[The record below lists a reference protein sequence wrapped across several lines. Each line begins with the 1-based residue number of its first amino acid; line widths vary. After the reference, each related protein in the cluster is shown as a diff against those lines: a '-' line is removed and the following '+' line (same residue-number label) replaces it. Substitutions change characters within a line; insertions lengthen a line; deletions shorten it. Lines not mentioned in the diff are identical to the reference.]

1 MCNHVVAWKFWY
13 NPVGS
18 LKFVN
23 NLVVDLKNREIW
35 GQSWC
40 NPLLTGKS
48 PKKFLQ
54 PCTWW
59 KWDKN
64 LCTTLYYTGFCI
76 ILLFWPICAIF
87 SHLRHLCLASVP
99 SVLSVPICACLCHL
113 GQPSCPC
120 CSQKICCPSQILSNE
135 FRLFGFFW
143 MLNVRFR
150 PKLENPVSVN
160 HYTTCYLSHS
170 TFNRAISPSW
180 HYTLETV
187 YSCHF
192 YVPFMWHFTTIQY

>member
-87 SHLRHLCLASVP
+87 SHLCHLCLASVP
-99 SVLSVPICACLCHL
+99 SVLSVPICACLFHL
-113 GQPSCPC
+113 GQPSA
-120 CSQKICCPSQILSNE
+120 SVRLHPSHS
-135 FRLFGFFW
+135 FSGFFF
-143 MLNVRFR
+143 LPR
-150 PKLENPVSVN
+150 PPLRN
-160 HYTTCYLSHS
+160 TYLTPSAS
-170 TFNRAISPSW
+170 SMNDRARHLW
-180 HYTLETV
+180 
-187 YSCHF
+187 
-192 YVPFMWHFTTIQY
+192 

>member
-1 MCNHVVAWKFWY
+1 MWNHVVAWKFWY

-87 SHLRHLCLASVP
+87 SHLCHLCLASVP

-113 GQPSCPC
+113 GQPRKWHNPTGAVVIWPLQRKCRFSGRRKWKMANFHWRITARG
-120 CSQKICCPSQILSNE
+120 KI
-135 FRLFGFFW
+135 RLR
-143 MLNVRFR
+143 NHHV
-150 PKLENPVSVN
+150 PVPVWNGLQSSK
-160 HYTTCYLSHS
+160 TTSY
-170 TFNRAISPSW
+170 FE
-180 HYTLETV
+180 Y
-187 YSCHF
+187 
-192 YVPFMWHFTTIQY
+192 